1 MTLNARARPRR
12 VVPPDPPAGPRPV
25 GRPRS
30 EVARTRIL
38 EAARDLLA
46 ERGLRALTMEAI
58 AKRAGT
64 SKVTLYRWWSSKA
77 QIVLEAILAET
88 SPIMRYRESDSPLES
103 LRDQMR
109 SFARFLNGKN
119 GQLLRAIVAEG
130 VLDEETGSAYRE
142 HWVTPRRND
151 ARVLVGAAVTAGEL
165 PDDADV
171 EVILDALFG
180 PLYYRFLVKH
190 APLTPAFAESTFWS
204 VVMGI
209 ATPEARKRLG
219 RGK

>member
-1 MTLNARARPRR
+1 MTQNARAPRR
-12 VVPPDPPAGPRPV
+12 VATVDAPALPRPV

-38 EAARDLLA
+38 EAARELLA

-58 AKRAGT
+58 AQRAAT

-109 SFARFLNGKN
+109 SFARFLNGRN

-142 HWVTPRRND
+142 HWVKPRRSD
-151 ARVLVGAAVTAGEL
+151 ARVLVGAAIAAGEL
-165 PDDADV
+165 PEDADV

-180 PLYYRFLVKH
+180 PLYYRFLVHH
-190 APLTPAFAESTFWS
+190 AALTPAFAESIFRS
-204 VVMGI
+204 VVMGV
-209 ATPEARKRLG
+209 ASAEARKRLG
-219 RGK
+219 RAK